1 MFRFASPYAFFLL
14 LPLAVAALFIWRRG
28 VRSGFLFAPVSWLPT
43 RVTTMRAWLGVLLP
57 LLTLLGALLSIIA
70 AARPQTVMSEVRD
83 RMNVIAIEMVVD
95 VSGSMRGLDF
105 STKKSNGKWDYRT
118 RLDVVKDTF
127 AEFIEQRPDD
137 LIGLVTFGGFATT
150 RAPLTADHRALQHV
164 LKAVEIPSTDVN
176 KEGGITSAEEL
187 QTAIGDGLA
196 TAAARLEKAEPK
208 SRIIVL
214 LSDGESNAGIIQPGE
229 AMQAAKELG
238 IRIYTIGVGSTS
250 NRVPIFTR
258 DRFNR
263 KVIDYVNMRL
273 NETELKRISEHTEGK
288 YYNVKNPSG
297 LEEAL
302 ESINELETTE
312 IERSIYTQYEE
323 WFTLFLLPGAA
334 LILLGLTLNM
344 FATRRL
350 I

>member
-1 MFRFASPYAFFLL
+1 M
-14 LPLAVAALFIWRRG
+14 
-28 VRSGFLFAPVSWLPT
+28 T
-43 RVTTMRAWLGVLLP
+43 EN
-57 LLTLLGALLSIIA
+57 
-70 AARPQTVMSEVRD
+70 QQ
-83 RMNVIAIEMVVD
+83 
-95 VSGSMRGLDF
+95 
-105 STKKSNGKWDYRT
+105 
-118 RLDVVKDTF
+118 DTF
-127 AEFIEQRPDD
+127 AGFIEQRPDD